1 MSHVLFKPIAG
12 RAYEI
17 LDFIMQTEEVR
28 AHPSL
33 AYTIRLSC
41 EEIIVNII
49 NYAYP
54 AGTGGYI
61 GLSVTMDKKR
71 LCIEIEDGGI
81 PFNPIEKEE
90 PDVAQE
96 PEKRPIGGLGI
107 FLVLQMMDEVIY
119 RYEGGKNKLTLIK
132 EIRDSRGN
140 G

>member
-1 MSHVLFKPIAG
+1 MSHALFKPVAG

-17 LDFIMQTEEVR
+17 LDFIMQTEEVQ

-33 AYTIRLSC
+33 AYNIRLSC
-41 EEIIVNII
+41 EEVIVNII

-54 AGTGGYI
+54 IGAGGYI
-61 GLSVTMDKKR
+61 ELSVTVDKKK
-71 LCIEIEDGGI
+71 LCIEIEDGGT

-90 PDVAQE
+90 PDVTQE

-119 RYEGGKNKLTLIK
+119 CYEDGRNKLTLIK
-132 EIRDSRGN
+132 EIEDTDGN
-140 G
+140 E